1 MHFLSFDRHP
11 FISNEERD
19 LIELSL
25 GRRPKL
31 IMSRSSSIVSELDGS
46 RIGDDDVPIISVRSR
61 RPKSLPIPYKAIFT
75 SVPFYAILIAH
86 CCQNWGFY
94 TLLTELPTYMSKI
107 LHFDIKEVILK
118 KFTEKATTKIIV
130 LFQNAL
136 LSALPYF
143 IMWILAITG
152 SYIADFVRSRGY
164 LSTTATRKVFN
175 SVGK

>member
-118 KFTEKATTKIIV
+118 NSQKRPQLK
-130 LFQNAL
+130 L
-136 LSALPYF
+136 LSFFRTLYCQLYRTLSCGF
-143 IMWILAITG
+143 
-152 SYIADFVRSRGY
+152 SRSRVVTSRI
-164 LSTTATRKVFN
+164 LSDPEDICQPRQPEKYSTLLV
-175 SVGK
+175 S